1 MPRRSKIQII
11 TQILE
16 ICLQSRAGK
25 TKIVY
30 QTCMNFNSI
39 VPYLS
44 LMTRKGLL
52 EIVPGR
58 RQRYK
63 ITPKG
68 KMALV
73 KLRAIK
79 KQITE
84 EMY

>member
-16 ICLQSRAGK
+16 ICLQSSASK
-25 TKIVY
+25 TRIVH
-30 QTCMNFNSI
+30 QTFMNFDSI
-39 VPYLS
+39 VSYLS

-58 RQRYK
+58 RQKYK

-68 KMALV
+68 KMALE
-73 KLRAIK
+73 KLRSN
-79 KQITE
+79 
-84 EMY
+84 